1 MSRAGPTV
9 PDHGH
14 PTGAEAAP
22 TAAITL
28 VMVEDGEM
36 VMITAEVVMCTEEDM
51 EEAGA
56 AEVPLVMEAEEAV
69 EAVEA
74 VEATE
79 AAEAAEATNLPP
91 LQFYVI

>member
-1 MSRAGPTV
+1 M
-9 PDHGH
+9 
-14 PTGAEAAP
+14 EAAP

-51 EEAGA
+51 EEAGV
-56 AEVPLVMEAEEAV
+56 AEVPLVMEAEEVV

-74 VEATE
+74 K
-79 AAEAAEATNLPP
+79 EATNLPP
-91 LQFYVI
+91 LQFNVI